1 MYCGWVAIT
10 VIKGSDNRKVL
21 SGSTKTCN
29 LSAKP
34 LQKKAANTF
43 YFIIEAKFYKLFT
56 GSHTYSR
63 SILIFFYIMKM
74 PQKICSI

>member
-21 SGSTKTCN
+21 SRSTKTCN

-43 YFIIEAKFYKLFT
+43 YFIIDQKQSFTNSLQAAILFQDQ
-56 GSHTYSR
+56 Y
-63 SILIFFYIMKM
+63 
-74 PQKICSI
+74 